1 MIEFGKTL
9 RAHREAKGLTTSE
22 VAQKTH
28 ILVQQVEALEK
39 EDFSKIAAP
48 IYGRG
53 FVKLYCEAV
62 GIADYKPL
70 VDEFMDIYSGNR
82 PPTIRMKTV
91 AAAENGPSIETSSPS
106 PDDFSAF
113 SMSGESK
120 SEDTEQV
127 AAEPENDE
135 NTQSDEIAQTPETF
149 EDFLTKPE
157 TDETKPETEATIP
170 EIEATMPEIEEPP
183 PPPPDNLFDFALA
196 TENAQQA
203 KVKTDENA
211 TSRVF
216 DFSQETQTQSASR
229 RTQGPSRYSTP
240 KPLEF
245 EKKKRFDIPP
255 IVWRIGILAAVA
267 VFILWL
273 IIAGISALYRAAVT
287 PDESTVVTE
296 AVSETQPA
304 TSGEKTSSSGS
315 SGRTPMKLQP
325 LYMNFND

>member
-70 VDEFMDIYSGNR
+70 VDEFMDIYSGNK

-91 AAAENGPSIETSSPS
+91 ASADNGPSIEESSPS

-113 SMSGESK
+113 SMSEEIK

-127 AAEPENDE
+127 AAEPENEE
-135 NTQSDEIAQTPETF
+135 NTQSDEISQTPESF
-149 EDFLTKPE
+149 DDFLTKPE
-157 TDETKPETEATIP
+157 TDETKPETEAT
-170 EIEATMPEIEEPP
+170 MPETEEPP

-203 KVKTDENA
+203 KAKTDENA

-216 DFSQETQTQSASR
+216 DFSQETQTLSASG

-255 IVWRIGILAAVA
+255 IVWRIGLLAAVA

-287 PDESTVVTE
+287 PDESADTTE
-296 AVSETQPA
+296 TASETQPA

-315 SGRTPMKLQP
+315 SGRTPMRLQP

>member
-91 AAAENGPSIETSSPS
+91 ASADNGPSIEESSPS

-113 SMSGESK
+113 SMSEEIK

-127 AAEPENDE
+127 AAEPENEE
-135 NTQSDEIAQTPETF
+135 NAQSDEISQTPESF
-149 EDFLTKPE
+149 DDFLTKPE
-157 TDETKPETEATIP
+157 TDETKTETVSIKPEN
-170 EIEATMPEIEEPP
+170 EEPP

-196 TENAQQA
+196 TENLQQA
-203 KVKTDENA
+203 KAKTDENA

-216 DFSQETQTQSASR
+216 DFSQETQTQSASG

-245 EKKKRFDIPP
+245 EKKKRFDVPP
-255 IVWRIGILAAVA
+255 IVWRIGLLAAVA

-287 PDESTVVTE
+287 PDESADTTE
-296 AVSETQPA
+296 TASETQPA

-315 SGRTPMKLQP
+315 SGRTPMKLKP

>member
-70 VDEFMDIYSGNR
+70 VDEFMDIYSGNK

-91 AAAENGPSIETSSPS
+91 ASADNGPSIEESSPS

-113 SMSGESK
+113 SMSEEIK

-127 AAEPENDE
+127 AAEPENEE
-135 NTQSDEIAQTPETF
+135 NTQLDEISQTPESF
-149 EDFLTKPE
+149 DDFLTKPE
-157 TDETKPETEATIP
+157 TDETKPETEATRP
-170 EIEATMPEIEEPP
+170 ETEEPP

-203 KVKTDENA
+203 KAKTDENA

-216 DFSQETQTQSASR
+216 DFSQETQTQSASG

-255 IVWRIGILAAVA
+255 IVWRIGLLAAVA

-315 SGRTPMKLQP
+315 SGRTPMKLKP

>member
-70 VDEFMDIYSGNR
+70 VDEFMDIYSGNK

-91 AAAENGPSIETSSPS
+91 ASADNGPSIEESSPS

-113 SMSGESK
+113 SMSEEIK

-127 AAEPENDE
+127 AAEPENEE
-135 NTQSDEIAQTPETF
+135 NTQSDEISQTPESF
-149 EDFLTKPE
+149 DDFLTKPE
-157 TDETKPETEATIP
+157 TDETKPETESIKP
-170 EIEATMPEIEEPP
+170 ETEEPP

-196 TENAQQA
+196 TENLQQA
-203 KVKTDENA
+203 KAKTDENA
-211 TSRVF
+211 TSPTV
-216 DFSQETQTQSASR
+216 DFTQETETQADSW
-229 RTQGPSRYSTP
+229 RTKGPSRYSTP

-255 IVWRIGILAAVA
+255 IVWRIGLLAAVA

-287 PDESTVVTE
+287 TDESADTTE
-296 AVSETQPA
+296 TASETQPA

>member
-70 VDEFMDIYSGNR
+70 VDEFMDIYSGNK

-91 AAAENGPSIETSSPS
+91 ASADNGPSIEESSPS

-113 SMSGESK
+113 SMSEEIK

-127 AAEPENDE
+127 AAEPENEE
-135 NTQSDEIAQTPETF
+135 NTQSDEISQTPESF
-149 EDFLTKPE
+149 DDFLTKPE
-157 TDETKPETEATIP
+157 TDETKTETESIKPET
-170 EIEATMPEIEEPP
+170 EEPP

-203 KVKTDENA
+203 KAKTDENA

-216 DFSQETQTQSASR
+216 DFSQETQTQSASG

-255 IVWRIGILAAVA
+255 IVWRIGLLAAVA

-315 SGRTPMKLQP
+315 SGRTPMKLKP

>member
-70 VDEFMDIYSGNR
+70 VDEFMDIYSGNK
-82 PPTIRMKTV
+82 PPTIRMKAV
-91 AAAENGPSIETSSPS
+91 ASADTAPSIEESSPS

-113 SMSGESK
+113 SMSGEIK

-127 AAEPENDE
+127 AAEPENE
-135 NTQSDEIAQTPETF
+135 VNTQLDEIPQTPESF
-149 EDFLTKPE
+149 DDFLTKPE
-157 TDETKPETEATIP
+157 TDETKPETESIKP
-170 EIEATMPEIEEPP
+170 ESEEPP

-196 TENAQQA
+196 TENLQPA
-203 KVKTDENA
+203 KAKTDENF
-211 TSRVF
+211 TSPTV
-216 DFSQETQTQSASR
+216 DFTQETETQAVSR
-229 RTQGPSRYSTP
+229 RTKGPSRYSTP
-240 KPLEF
+240 KPLEY
-245 EKKKRFDIPP
+245 ETKKRFNIPP

-287 PDESTVVTE
+287 SDESTLGTE

-304 TSGEKTSSSGS
+304 TSGENKSSSGS
-315 SGRTPMKLQP
+315 SGRTPMKLKP

>member
-91 AAAENGPSIETSSPS
+91 ASADNGPSIEESSPS

-113 SMSGESK
+113 SMSEEIK

-127 AAEPENDE
+127 AAEPENEE
-135 NTQSDEIAQTPETF
+135 NTQLDEISQTPESF
-149 EDFLTKPE
+149 DDFLTKPE
-157 TDETKPETEATIP
+157 TDETKTETESIKPET
-170 EIEATMPEIEEPP
+170 EEPP

-203 KVKTDENA
+203 KAKTDENA

-255 IVWRIGILAAVA
+255 IVWRIGLLAAVA

-287 PDESTVVTE
+287 TDESADTTE
-296 AVSETQPA
+296 TASETQPA

-315 SGRTPMKLQP
+315 SGRTPMKLKP

>member
-70 VDEFMDIYSGNR
+70 VDEFMDIYSGNK

-91 AAAENGPSIETSSPS
+91 ASADNGPSIEESSPS

-113 SMSGESK
+113 SMSEEIK

-127 AAEPENDE
+127 AAEPENEE
-135 NTQSDEIAQTPETF
+135 NTQLDEISQTPESF
-149 EDFLTKPE
+149 DDFLTKPE
-157 TDETKPETEATIP
+157 TDETKTETESIKPET
-170 EIEATMPEIEEPP
+170 EEPP

-203 KVKTDENA
+203 KAKTDENA

-216 DFSQETQTQSASR
+216 DFSQETQTRSASG

-245 EKKKRFDIPP
+245 EKKKRFNIPP
-255 IVWRIGILAAVA
+255 VVWRIGILAAVA

-287 PDESTVVTE
+287 TDESADTTE
-296 AVSETQPA
+296 TASETQPA

>member
-70 VDEFMDIYSGNR
+70 VDEFMDIYSGNK

-91 AAAENGPSIETSSPS
+91 ASADTAPSIEESSPS

-113 SMSGESK
+113 SMSGEIK

-127 AAEPENDE
+127 AAEPENE
-135 NTQSDEIAQTPETF
+135 VNTQFDEIPQTPESF
-149 EDFLTKPE
+149 DDFLTKPE
-157 TDETKPETEATIP
+157 TESIKPES
-170 EIEATMPEIEEPP
+170 EEPP

-196 TENAQQA
+196 TENLQQA
-203 KVKTDENA
+203 KAKTDENF
-211 TSRVF
+211 TSPTV
-216 DFSQETQTQSASR
+216 DFTQETETQAVSR
-229 RTQGPSRYSTP
+229 RTKGPSRYSTP
-240 KPLEF
+240 KPLED
-245 EKKKRFDIPP
+245 ETKKRFNIPP

-287 PDESTVVTE
+287 SDESTLETE

-304 TSGEKTSSSGS
+304 TSGENTPSSGS
-315 SGRTPMKLQP
+315 SGRTPMKLKP

>member
-70 VDEFMDIYSGNR
+70 VDEFMDIYSGNK

-91 AAAENGPSIETSSPS
+91 ASADNGPSIEESSPS

-113 SMSGESK
+113 SMSEEIK

-127 AAEPENDE
+127 AAEPENEE
-135 NTQSDEIAQTPETF
+135 NTQSDEISQTPESF
-149 EDFLTKPE
+149 DDFLTKPE
-157 TDETKPETEATIP
+157 TDETKTETESIKPET
-170 EIEATMPEIEEPP
+170 EEPP

-203 KVKTDENA
+203 KAKTDENA

-216 DFSQETQTQSASR
+216 DFSQEMQTRSASG

-255 IVWRIGILAAVA
+255 IVWRIGVLAAVA

-287 PDESTVVTE
+287 TDESADTTE
-296 AVSETQPA
+296 TASETQPA

>member
-70 VDEFMDIYSGNR
+70 VDEFMDIYSGNK

-91 AAAENGPSIETSSPS
+91 ASADNGPSIEESYPS

-113 SMSGESK
+113 SMSEEIK

-127 AAEPENDE
+127 ADEPENEE
-135 NTQSDEIAQTPETF
+135 NTQSDEISQTPESF
-149 EDFLTKPE
+149 DDFLTKPE
-157 TDETKPETEATIP
+157 TDETKPETESIKP
-170 EIEATMPEIEEPP
+170 ENEEQP

-196 TENAQQA
+196 TENLQQA
-203 KVKTDENA
+203 KAKTDENA
-211 TSRVF
+211 TSPTV
-216 DFSQETQTQSASR
+216 DFTQETETQADSW
-229 RTQGPSRYSTP
+229 RTKGPSRYSTP

-255 IVWRIGILAAVA
+255 IVWRIGLLAAVA

-287 PDESTVVTE
+287 TDESADTTE
-296 AVSETQPA
+296 TASETQPA

>member
-70 VDEFMDIYSGNR
+70 VDEFMDIYSGNK
-82 PPTIRMKTV
+82 PPTIRMKAV
-91 AAAENGPSIETSSPS
+91 ASADTAPSIEESSPS

-113 SMSGESK
+113 SMSGEIK

-127 AAEPENDE
+127 AAEPENE
-135 NTQSDEIAQTPETF
+135 VNTQLDEIPQTPESF
-149 EDFLTKPE
+149 DDFLTKPE
-157 TDETKPETEATIP
+157 TDETKPETESIKP
-170 EIEATMPEIEEPP
+170 ESEEPP

-196 TENAQQA
+196 TENLQQA
-203 KVKTDENA
+203 KAKTDENF
-211 TSRVF
+211 TSPTV
-216 DFSQETQTQSASR
+216 DFTQETETQAVSR
-229 RTQGPSRYSTP
+229 RTKGPSRYSTP

-255 IVWRIGILAAVA
+255 IVWRIGLLAAVA

>member
-70 VDEFMDIYSGNR
+70 VDEFMDIYSGNK

-91 AAAENGPSIETSSPS
+91 ASVDNSPSIEESSPS

-113 SMSGESK
+113 SMSEEIK
-120 SEDTEQV
+120 SGDTEQV
-127 AAEPENDE
+127 AAEPENEE
-135 NTQSDEIAQTPETF
+135 NTQSDEISQTPESF
-149 EDFLTKPE
+149 DDFLTKPE
-157 TDETKPETEATIP
+157 TDETKPETESIKP
-170 EIEATMPEIEEPP
+170 ENEEQP

-203 KVKTDENA
+203 KAKTDENA
-211 TSRVF
+211 TSPTV
-216 DFSQETQTQSASR
+216 DFTQETETQADSW
-229 RTQGPSRYSTP
+229 RTKGPSRYSTP

-255 IVWRIGILAAVA
+255 IVWRIGLLAAVA
-267 VFILWL
+267 VFIRSGNNDLQ
-273 IIAGISALYRAAVT
+273 AAAYGKR
-287 PDESTVVTE
+287 SF
-296 AVSETQPA
+296 SC
-304 TSGEKTSSSGS
+304 GS
-315 SGRTPMKLQP
+315 YVKFT
-325 LYMNFND
+325 

>member
-91 AAAENGPSIETSSPS
+91 ASADNGPSIKTSSPS

-157 TDETKPETEATIP
+157 TDETKPETEAT
-170 EIEATMPEIEEPP
+170 MPEIEEPP

-203 KVKTDENA
+203 KAKTDENA
-211 TSRVF
+211 MSRVF

-255 IVWRIGILAAVA
+255 IVWRIGLLAAVA

-287 PDESTVVTE
+287 PDESTVGTE
-296 AVSETQPA
+296 AVSEIQPA
-304 TSGEKTSSSGS
+304 TSGENTSSSGS
-315 SGRTPMKLQP
+315 SGRTPMKLKP

>member
-70 VDEFMDIYSGNR
+70 VDEFMDIYSGNK

-91 AAAENGPSIETSSPS
+91 ASADNGPSIEESSPS

-113 SMSGESK
+113 SMSEEIK

-127 AAEPENDE
+127 AAEPENEE
-135 NTQSDEIAQTPETF
+135 NTQLDEISQTPESF
-149 EDFLTKPE
+149 DDFLTKPE
-157 TDETKPETEATIP
+157 TDETKTETESIKPET
-170 EIEATMPEIEEPP
+170 EEPP

-203 KVKTDENA
+203 KAKTDENA

-216 DFSQETQTQSASR
+216 DFSQETQTQSASG

-255 IVWRIGILAAVA
+255 IVWRIGLLAAVA

-287 PDESTVVTE
+287 PDESADTTE
-296 AVSETQPA
+296 TASETQPA

-315 SGRTPMKLQP
+315 SGRTPMRLQP

>member
-70 VDEFMDIYSGNR
+70 VDEFMDIYSGNK
-82 PPTIRMKTV
+82 PPTIRMKAV
-91 AAAENGPSIETSSPS
+91 ASADTAPSIEESSPS

-113 SMSGESK
+113 SMSGEIK

-127 AAEPENDE
+127 AAEPENE
-135 NTQSDEIAQTPETF
+135 VNTQLDEIPQTPESF
-149 EDFLTKPE
+149 DDFLTKPE
-157 TDETKPETEATIP
+157 TDETKPETESIKP
-170 EIEATMPEIEEPP
+170 ESEEPP

-196 TENAQQA
+196 TENLQQA
-203 KVKTDENA
+203 KAKTDENF
-211 TSRVF
+211 TSPTV
-216 DFSQETQTQSASR
+216 DFTQETETQAVSR
-229 RTQGPSRYSTP
+229 RTKGPSRYSTP
-240 KPLEF
+240 KPLEY
-245 EKKKRFDIPP
+245 ETKKRFNIPP

-287 PDESTVVTE
+287 SDESTLETE

-304 TSGEKTSSSGS
+304 TSGENTSSSGS
-315 SGRTPMKLQP
+315 SGRTPMKLKP

>member
-82 PPTIRMKTV
+82 PPTIRMKAV
-91 AAAENGPSIETSSPS
+91 ASADTAPSIEDSSPS

-113 SMSGESK
+113 SMSGEIK

-135 NTQSDEIAQTPETF
+135 NAQSDEIPQTPETF
-149 EDFLTKPE
+149 DDFLTKPE
-157 TDETKPETEATIP
+157 TDETKPETDATI
-170 EIEATMPEIEEPP
+170 PEIEEPP
-183 PPPPDNLFDFALA
+183 PPPPDNLFDYALA

-203 KVKTDENA
+203 KAKTDENA

-255 IVWRIGILAAVA
+255 IVWRIGLLAAVA

>member
-70 VDEFMDIYSGNR
+70 VDEFMDIYSGNK

-91 AAAENGPSIETSSPS
+91 ASVDNSPSIETSSPS

-113 SMSGESK
+113 SMSEEIK

-127 AAEPENDE
+127 AAEPENEE
-135 NTQSDEIAQTPETF
+135 NTQSDEISQTPESF
-149 EDFLTKPE
+149 DDFLTKPE
-157 TDETKPETEATIP
+157 TDETKPETESIKP
-170 EIEATMPEIEEPP
+170 ENEEQP

-196 TENAQQA
+196 TENLQQA
-203 KVKTDENA
+203 KAKTDENA
-211 TSRVF
+211 TSPTV
-216 DFSQETQTQSASR
+216 DFTQETETQADSW
-229 RTQGPSRYSTP
+229 RTKGPSRYSTP

-255 IVWRIGILAAVA
+255 IVWRIGLLAAVA

-287 PDESTVVTE
+287 TDESADTTE
-296 AVSETQPA
+296 TASETQPA

>member
-91 AAAENGPSIETSSPS
+91 ASADNGPSIEESSPS

-113 SMSGESK
+113 SMSEEIK

-127 AAEPENDE
+127 AAEPENEE
-135 NTQSDEIAQTPETF
+135 NTQSDEISQTPESF
-149 EDFLTKPE
+149 DDFLTKPE
-157 TDETKPETEATIP
+157 TDETKTETESIKPET
-170 EIEATMPEIEEPP
+170 EEPP

-203 KVKTDENA
+203 KAKTDEND

-245 EKKKRFDIPP
+245 EKKKRFDVPP
-255 IVWRIGILAAVA
+255 IVWRIGLLAAVA

-287 PDESTVVTE
+287 PDESADTTE
-296 AVSETQPA
+296 TASETQPA

-315 SGRTPMKLQP
+315 SGRTPMRLQP

>member
-70 VDEFMDIYSGNR
+70 VDEFMDIYSGNK

-91 AAAENGPSIETSSPS
+91 ASADNGPSIEESSPS

-113 SMSGESK
+113 SMSEEIK

-135 NTQSDEIAQTPETF
+135 NAQSDEISQTPESF
-149 EDFLTKPE
+149 DDFLTKPE
-157 TDETKPETEATIP
+157 TDETKTETESIKP
-170 EIEATMPEIEEPP
+170 ENEEPP

-203 KVKTDENA
+203 KAKTDENA

-216 DFSQETQTQSASR
+216 DFSQETQTQSASG

-255 IVWRIGILAAVA
+255 IVWRIGLLAAVA

-287 PDESTVVTE
+287 PDESADTTE
-296 AVSETQPA
+296 TASETQPA

-315 SGRTPMKLQP
+315 SGRTPMKLKP

>member
-62 GIADYKPL
+62 GIPDYKPL

-91 AAAENGPSIETSSPS
+91 ASADNGPSIETSSPS

-135 NTQSDEIAQTPETF
+135 NTQSDEIPQTTESF
-149 EDFLTKPE
+149 DDFLTKPE
-157 TDETKPETEATIP
+157 TDETKPET
-170 EIEATMPEIEEPP
+170 EATMPEIEEPP

-203 KVKTDENA
+203 KAKTDENA

-216 DFSQETQTQSASR
+216 DFSQETQTQSASP

-255 IVWRIGILAAVA
+255 IVWRIGLLAAVA

-287 PDESTVVTE
+287 PDESTVGTE

>member
-70 VDEFMDIYSGNR
+70 VDEFMDIYSGNK

-91 AAAENGPSIETSSPS
+91 ASVDNSPSIEESSPS

-113 SMSGESK
+113 SMSEEIK
-120 SEDTEQV
+120 SGDTEQV
-127 AAEPENDE
+127 AAEPENEE
-135 NTQSDEIAQTPETF
+135 NTQSDEISQTPESF
-149 EDFLTKPE
+149 DDFLTKPE
-157 TDETKPETEATIP
+157 TDETKPETESIKP
-170 EIEATMPEIEEPP
+170 ENEEQP

-203 KVKTDENA
+203 KAKTDENA
-211 TSRVF
+211 TSPTV
-216 DFSQETQTQSASR
+216 DFTQETETQADSW
-229 RTQGPSRYSTP
+229 RTKGPSRYSTP

-255 IVWRIGILAAVA
+255 IVWRIGLLAAVA

-287 PDESTVVTE
+287 TDESADTTE
-296 AVSETQPA
+296 TASETQPA

>member
-70 VDEFMDIYSGNR
+70 VDEFMDIYSGNK

-91 AAAENGPSIETSSPS
+91 ASADTAPSIEESSPS

-113 SMSGESK
+113 SMSEEIK

-127 AAEPENDE
+127 AAEPENEE
-135 NTQSDEIAQTPETF
+135 NTQSDEISQTPDSF
-149 EDFLTKPE
+149 DDFLTKPE
-157 TDETKPETEATIP
+157 TDETKTETESIKPET
-170 EIEATMPEIEEPP
+170 EEPP

-196 TENAQQA
+196 TENLQQA
-203 KVKTDENA
+203 KAKTDENA
-211 TSRVF
+211 TSPTV
-216 DFSQETQTQSASR
+216 DFTQETETQADSW
-229 RTQGPSRYSTP
+229 RTKGPSRYSTP

-255 IVWRIGILAAVA
+255 IVWRIGLLAAVA

-287 PDESTVVTE
+287 PDESADTTE
-296 AVSETQPA
+296 TASETQPA

-315 SGRTPMKLQP
+315 SGRTPMKLKP

>member
-70 VDEFMDIYSGNR
+70 VDEFMDIYSGNK

-91 AAAENGPSIETSSPS
+91 ASADNGPSIEESSPS

-113 SMSGESK
+113 SMSEEIK

-127 AAEPENDE
+127 AAEPENEE
-135 NTQSDEIAQTPETF
+135 NTQSDEISQTPESF
-149 EDFLTKPE
+149 DDFLTKPE
-157 TDETKPETEATIP
+157 TDETKPETESIKP
-170 EIEATMPEIEEPP
+170 ENEEQP

-196 TENAQQA
+196 TENLQQA
-203 KVKTDENA
+203 KAKTDENA
-211 TSRVF
+211 TSPTV
-216 DFSQETQTQSASR
+216 DFTQETETQADSW
-229 RTQGPSRYSTP
+229 RTKGPSRYSTP

-255 IVWRIGILAAVA
+255 IVWRIGLLAAVA
-267 VFILWL
+267 V
-273 IIAGISALYRAAVT
+273 
-287 PDESTVVTE
+287 
-296 AVSETQPA
+296 
-304 TSGEKTSSSGS
+304 SSCG
-315 SGRTPMKLQP
+315 
-325 LYMNFND
+325 

>member
-70 VDEFMDIYSGNR
+70 VDEFMDIYSGNK
-82 PPTIRMKTV
+82 PPTIRMKAV
-91 AAAENGPSIETSSPS
+91 ASADTAPSIEESSPS

-113 SMSGESK
+113 SMSGEIK

-127 AAEPENDE
+127 AAEPENE
-135 NTQSDEIAQTPETF
+135 VNTQSDEIPQTPESF
-149 EDFLTKPE
+149 DDFLTKPE
-157 TDETKPETEATIP
+157 TDETKPETESIKP
-170 EIEATMPEIEEPP
+170 ESEEPP

-196 TENAQQA
+196 TENLQQA
-203 KVKTDENA
+203 KAKTDENF
-211 TSRVF
+211 TSPTV
-216 DFSQETQTQSASR
+216 DFTQETETQAVSR
-229 RTQGPSRYSTP
+229 RTKGPSRYSTP
-240 KPLEF
+240 KPLEY
-245 EKKKRFDIPP
+245 ETKKRFNIQP

-287 PDESTVVTE
+287 SDESTLGTE

-304 TSGEKTSSSGS
+304 TSGENKSSSGS
-315 SGRTPMKLQP
+315 SGRTPMKLKP

>member
-70 VDEFMDIYSGNR
+70 VDEFMDIYSGNK

-91 AAAENGPSIETSSPS
+91 ASVDNGPSIEESSPS

-113 SMSGESK
+113 SMSEEIK

-127 AAEPENDE
+127 AAEPENEE
-135 NTQSDEIAQTPETF
+135 NTQSDEISQTPESF
-149 EDFLTKPE
+149 DDFLTKPE
-157 TDETKPETEATIP
+157 TDETKPETESIKP
-170 EIEATMPEIEEPP
+170 ENEEQP

-196 TENAQQA
+196 TENLQQA
-203 KVKTDENA
+203 KAKTDENA
-211 TSRVF
+211 TSPTV
-216 DFSQETQTQSASR
+216 DFTQETETQADSW

-245 EKKKRFDIPP
+245 EKKKCIDIPP
-255 IVWRIGILAAVA
+255 IVWRIGLLAAVA

-315 SGRTPMKLQP
+315 SGRTPMKLKP

>member
-82 PPTIRMKTV
+82 PPTIRMKAV
-91 AAAENGPSIETSSPS
+91 ASADTAPSIEESSPS

-113 SMSGESK
+113 SMSGEIK

-127 AAEPENDE
+127 AAEPENE
-135 NTQSDEIAQTPETF
+135 VNTQSDEIPQTPESF
-149 EDFLTKPE
+149 DDFLTKPE
-157 TDETKPETEATIP
+157 TDETKPETESIKP
-170 EIEATMPEIEEPP
+170 ESEEPP

-196 TENAQQA
+196 TENLQSA
-203 KVKTDENA
+203 KAKTDENF
-211 TSRVF
+211 TSPTV
-216 DFSQETQTQSASR
+216 DFTQETETQAVSR
-229 RTQGPSRYSTP
+229 RTKGPSRYSTP
-240 KPLEF
+240 KPLEY
-245 EKKKRFDIPP
+245 ETKKRFNIPP

-287 PDESTVVTE
+287 SDESTLETE

-304 TSGEKTSSSGS
+304 TSGENTPSSGS
-315 SGRTPMKLQP
+315 SGRTPMKLKP

>member
-70 VDEFMDIYSGNR
+70 VDEFMDIYSGNK

-91 AAAENGPSIETSSPS
+91 ASADNGPSIEESSPS

-113 SMSGESK
+113 SMSEEIK

-127 AAEPENDE
+127 AAEPENEE
-135 NTQSDEIAQTPETF
+135 NTQSDEISQTPESF
-149 EDFLTKPE
+149 DDFLTKPE
-157 TDETKPETEATIP
+157 TDETKTETESIKPET
-170 EIEATMPEIEEPP
+170 EEPP

-203 KVKTDENA
+203 KAKTDEND

-245 EKKKRFDIPP
+245 EKKKRFDVPP
-255 IVWRIGILAAVA
+255 IVWRIGLLAAVA

-287 PDESTVVTE
+287 PDESADTTE
-296 AVSETQPA
+296 TASETQPA

-315 SGRTPMKLQP
+315 SGRTPMKLKP

>member
-62 GIADYKPL
+62 GIPDYKPL

-91 AAAENGPSIETSSPS
+91 ASADNGPSIETSSPS

-113 SMSGESK
+113 SMSGEIK

-127 AAEPENDE
+127 AAEPENE
-135 NTQSDEIAQTPETF
+135 VNTQLDEIPQTTESF
-149 EDFLTKPE
+149 DDFLTKPE
-157 TDETKPETEATIP
+157 TDETKPETET
-170 EIEATMPEIEEPP
+170 TMPEIEEPP

-196 TENAQQA
+196 TENDQQA
-203 KVKTDENA
+203 KAKIDENA

-255 IVWRIGILAAVA
+255 IVWRIGLLAAVA

-287 PDESTVVTE
+287 PDESTLGTE